1 MRVAPRASE
10 LLIERRGQYVPGEG
24 VPLFELRPPVFVGTD
39 WVVKRTFD
47 LAVSGVVAVLGL
59 PFWLLIAAAIKL
71 DSRGP
76 VLYRNTR
83 IGLTEREF
91 GMFAPDDARRRRRHA
106 AAARGRERGEGALF
120 KIADDPRV
128 TRVGRFL
135 RVTRSTR
142 RRRC

>member
-1 MRVAPRASE
+1 M
-10 LLIERRGQYVPGEG
+10 
-24 VPLFELRPPVFVGTD
+24 GTD

-91 GMFAPDDARRRRRHA
+91 GMARTMRADADA
-106 AAARGRERGEGALF
+106 MQPQLEAENEAEGRSSRS
-120 KIADDPRV
+120 PT
-128 TRVGRFL
+128 TRA
-135 RVTRSTR
+135 
-142 RRRC
+142 